1 MSDLVERLRSG
12 AANYIGIGATPNP
25 VWIEAADEIE
35 WLHTLAY
42 AYPPHHCFAPDG
54 VTWKQESE
62 RLQREL
68 AEARGL
74 LRETKRDLRIAAKC
88 MNPLTP
94 VFRQFNDTASR
105 IDAFLAEKPL

>member
-74 LRETKRDLRIAAKC
+74 LREAREWHIPANSINDKRDL
-88 MNPLTP
+88 
-94 VFRQFNDTASR
+94 ASR
-105 IDAFLAEKPL
+105 IDAFLAEKPNE